1 MEDIENTIIEALNDA
16 DDKLSKADFERLAES
31 VINYIDEISRSKN
44 SFE

>member
-1 MEDIENTIIEALNDA
+1 MEDIENIIIEALNDA
-16 DDKLSKADFERLAES
+16 DDKLSKSDFERLAES